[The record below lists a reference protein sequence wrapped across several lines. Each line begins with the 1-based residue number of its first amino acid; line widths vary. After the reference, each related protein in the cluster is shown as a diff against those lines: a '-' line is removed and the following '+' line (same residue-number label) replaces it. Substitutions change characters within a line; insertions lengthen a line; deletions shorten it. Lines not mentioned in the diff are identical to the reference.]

1 MSVQVVGLSS
11 IEHLKEAIRIGRSF
25 QPLTPS
31 EMEALMARVRD
42 VQGDGR
48 FELFKS
54 SKRYDSAYHRTQ
66 HGFETT
72 GI

>member
-1 MSVQVVGLSS
+1 
-11 IEHLKEAIRIGRSF
+11 
-25 QPLTPS
+25 
-31 EMEALMARVRD
+31 MEALMARVRD